1 MFSGI
6 YLQCGKKFLKKYYEF
21 RKKKKKVEKRF
32 QDTVNCNIF
41 MYFKKDALKM
51 VFMYR
56 MCFNV

>member
-1 MFSGI
+1 MNS
-6 YLQCGKKFLKKYYEF
+6 E
-21 RKKKKKVEKRF
+21 KKKKKIF
-32 QDTVNCNIF
+32 QDAVNCNIF